1 MKAYVVSTYYETMYS
16 DYEKI
21 IHDFPFIKNYH
32 YKAIPTIFK
41 YYGGK
46 QIIYNRHQIE
56 LKDLNGFSSFINDC
70 LKTGREVIVKR
81 ENDDEPYFTFEI
93 YDDYRE

>member
-1 MKAYVVSTYYETMYS
+1 MKAYVISTYYESMYS

-21 IHDFPFIKNYH
+21 ISEFSFIKNYH

-41 YYGGK
+41 YYDGK
-46 QIIYNRHQIE
+46 QIIYNRHMVE
-56 LKDLNGFSSFINDC
+56 LTDLTEFCSFINDC
-70 LKTGREVIVKR
+70 LKTGHEVIIKR

>member
-1 MKAYVVSTYYETMYS
+1 MKAYVISTYYESMYS

-21 IHDFPFIKNYH
+21 IREFSFIKNYH

-41 YYGGK
+41 YYNGK

-56 LKDLNGFSSFINDC
+56 LNDLTEFCSFINDC
-70 LKTGREVIVKR
+70 LKTGHEVIVKR

>member
-1 MKAYVVSTYYETMYS
+1 MKFYVVSTYYDMLYY

-21 IHDFPFIKNYH
+21 LKDYPFIKNYH

-41 YYGGK
+41 YYTGK
-46 QIIYNRHQIE
+46 QIIYNRHMIE
-56 LKDLNGFSSFINDC
+56 LNDLTEFCSFINDC
-70 LKTGREVIVKR
+70 LKTGHEVIIKR

>member
-1 MKAYVVSTYYETMYS
+1 MKFYVVSTYFDMVYC

-21 IHDFPFIKNYH
+21 LKDYPFIKNYH
-32 YKAIPTIFK
+32 YSAIPSIFQ
-41 YYGGK
+41 YYDGE

-56 LKDLNGFSSFINDC
+56 LKDLNDFCSFINDC
-70 LKTGREVIVKR
+70 LKTGHEVIIKR
-81 ENDDEPYFTFEI
+81 TDDELYFTFEI